1 MGGLSPLHWM
11 LVLLVVVLL
20 FGTGRIS
27 SVMGD
32 FAKGL
37 KSFKKNMAD
46 DSDVSMEA
54 SDRASE
60 RPAGSI
66 AAPNA
71 PNQAAAPTYASPAYT
86 PPAGAP
92 PVYSAP
98 VTPQAPP
105 PAAPAAPHAASTQ
118 APTTVDH
125 V

>member
-37 KSFKKNMAD
+37 KAFKKNMAD
-46 DSDVSMEA
+46 ENDVSMEA
-54 SDRASE
+54 SERPGE

-66 AAPNA
+66 AAPNV
-71 PNQAAAPTYASPAYT
+71 PNPAAAPPYAAPAS
-86 PPAGAP
+86 A
-92 PVYSAP
+92 AP
-98 VTPQAPP
+98 VTPPQAAAAPP
-105 PAAPAAPHAASTQ
+105 AQ
-118 APTTVDH
+118 PTTVDH

>member
-27 SVMGD
+27 GVMGD

-54 SDRASE
+54 STE

-71 PNQAAAPTYASPAYT
+71 PR
-86 PPAGAP
+86 
-92 PVYSAP
+92 P
-98 VTPQAPP
+98 VTTPQSDP
-105 PAAPAAPHAASTQ
+105 
-118 APTTVDH
+118 VNR

>member
-1 MGGLSPLHWM
+1 M

-37 KSFKKNMAD
+37 KAFKKNMAD

-54 SDRASE
+54 SE

-66 AAPNA
+66 AAPA
-71 PNQAAAPTYASPAYT
+71 MQAQAQTQSYASPVS
-86 PPAGAP
+86 PPYA
-92 PVYSAP
+92 AP
-98 VTPQAPP
+98 VTPPAAALHPAPP
-105 PAAPAAPHAASTQ
+105 VTAAAPQPAQ
-118 APTTVDH
+118 PTTVDH
-125 V
+125 A